1 MIMRPIKL
9 NLLLFLLI
17 ILGKQSLNAQF
28 FNNVNSEL
36 CFELFQKSDKLGP
49 YRVYLVIDNE
59 TSFLADSTELYA
71 IGKNSISRKIAIA
84 DRWRMQGKRVEVER
98 APFISYPVNLK
109 KYGNDYN
116 LQKIN
121 QKIDWENSPWKEGKE
136 YWQYEDRPF

>member
-1 MIMRPIKL
+1 MIMRSIKL

-36 CFELFQKSDKLGP
+36 CFELFQKSDNLGP
-49 YRVYLVIDNE
+49 YRIYLVIDNE
-59 TSFLADSTELYA
+59 TSFIADSTELYA
-71 IGKNSISRKIAIA
+71 IGKSPISRKVAIA

-98 APFISYPVNLK
+98 APFISYPVNIK
-109 KYGNDYN
+109 KYRNDYN

-121 QKIDWENSPWKEGKE
+121 QKIDWENSPWKDGKE

>member
-1 MIMRPIKL
+1 MRPNKL
-9 NLLLFLLI
+9 NFLIFVLI
-17 ILGKQSLNAQF
+17 ILGIKPLNAQF

-59 TSFLADSTELYA
+59 TSFLSDSTQLYA
-71 IGKNSISRKIAIA
+71 IGKNSISKKVAIA
-84 DRWRMQGKRVEVER
+84 DQWRMQGRRVEVER
-98 APFISYPVNLK
+98 APFISYPVNLR

-116 LQKIN
+116 LQKVDQN
-121 QKIDWENSPWKEGKE
+121 FDWENSPWKDSKQ